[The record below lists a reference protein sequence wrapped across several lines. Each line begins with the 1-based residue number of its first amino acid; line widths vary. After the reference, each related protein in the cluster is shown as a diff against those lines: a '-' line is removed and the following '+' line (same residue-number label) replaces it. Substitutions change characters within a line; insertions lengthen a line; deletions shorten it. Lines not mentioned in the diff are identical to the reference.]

1 MSSKLWASLLLM
13 ASATF
18 AQERSPVSEILKRL
32 DRLEE
37 QNRQLLEEI
46 RSLRQ
51 QLAAPAIAA
60 AQPEP
65 AAAPVEERIAVQERR
80 TAELD
85 ESKIGAEHRLP
96 VTLTGEILFNAFRN
110 GSYNGGQMNPVVA
123 GLVDG
128 PSTGGASFRQTV
140 LGFRFGGPEIFGG
153 GKVSG
158 TVLLDLFGGTGTSL
172 NQLARLRIAT
182 VDLAWKH
189 TTVTFGQ
196 DKPILAPREP
206 DSLAQVGVSPLTAAG
221 NLWIWQP
228 QLRVEQRFAFGERSG
243 FTAQAGVFET
253 SEGTGGVPTEYAGT
267 VAAARP
273 GLEGRFEV
281 WGERDGRRF
290 EFAPGFHVSQTHVLE
305 QSVPSRV
312 FSVDWLARPMARV
325 DFTGQFFQG
334 ENVAV
339 LGGLQQGISFV
350 QYYRPRAVHAT
361 GGWAQLAMRATP
373 RLSFHIYGGQE
384 DDRNSD
390 LSAGAIAKN
399 QAYAG
404 NVMYRLGSNVVTS
417 FEFSQVRTTYL
428 NLGTKLNPHYDLALA
443 YFF

>member
-1 MSSKLWASLLLM
+1 MRNKLWASLFLIVSP
-13 ASATF
+13 AF
-18 AQERSPVSEILKRL
+18 AQDRPQVSEILKRL

-37 QNRQLLEEI
+37 QNRQLMEEI

-51 QLAAPAIAA
+51 LLAAATTEA

-65 AAAPVEERIAVQERR
+65 AVAPVEERVAVQERR

-85 ESKIGAEHRLP
+85 ESKVGAEHRLS
-96 VTLTGEILFNAFRN
+96 VTLTGTVLFNAFRN
-110 GSYNGGQMNPVVA
+110 GRYSGDQMNPVAAALAA
-123 GLVDG
+123 GS
-128 PSTGGASFRQTV
+128 STGGGTLRQTV
-140 LGFRFGGPEIFGG
+140 FGFRFGGPDIFGG

-158 TVLLDLFGGTGTSL
+158 TLFLDLFGGTGASL
-172 NQLARLRIAT
+172 NQLARLRTAT
-182 VDLAWKH
+182 VDLAWKS

-221 NLWIWQP
+221 NLWIWRP

-243 FTAQAGVFET
+243 LTAQAGVFQT
-253 SEGTGGVPTEYAGT
+253 NEGTGGVPTEYAGT
-267 VAAARP
+267 VVPARP
-273 GLEGRFEV
+273 GLQGRFEW
-281 WGERDGRRF
+281 WGERDGRRV
-290 EFAPGFHVSQTHVLE
+290 EFASGFHVSQTHVIE

-312 FSVDWLARPMARV
+312 FSVDWLLRPFTRV

-339 LGGLQQGISFV
+339 VGGLQQGVSFLN
-350 QYYRPRAVHAT
+350 YDKPRAVHAT
-361 GGWAQLAMRATP
+361 GGWAQLAFRATP
-373 RLSFHIYGGQE
+373 RLSFHLYGGQE

-390 LSAGAIAKN
+390 LSGDAIAKN
-399 QAYAG
+399 QAYAA

-428 NLGTKLNPHYDLALA
+428 NSGTKLNPHYDLALA
-443 YFF
+443 YLF